1 MNFQMTDS
9 LTILVIE
16 DNLATQTLL
25 QKSLQKLG
33 HTTILADNGQQG
45 IERYQDHQPDIV
57 LTDINMP
64 IMNGLEAIKK
74 IRLLSQDIWVPI
86 LILSASEQ
94 DADIIS
100 GLEAGADDYL
110 AKPINLAIL
119 HAKINAMK
127 RFVSLQYD
135 NAKHAKELKQTHDE
149 LEQEQLLAKQL
160 ADTMLDIGD
169 LDNSHLK
176 YWLCPNSHFSGDLI
190 AASQANDGTLFIM
203 LADSTGHGLAAALPT
218 MIIARA
224 FHATTQKGLSL
235 PSIITEMNN
244 SAKSFLPAS
253 RFVASNVLAINFRHK
268 TIESW
273 CGGLPDSLI
282 LNQKGEIVH
291 TLKSNHLALGILPSQ
306 TFDANTELW
315 HWQEPVELFAYTDGV
330 TEANNPDGDLFGS
343 QALLDLIQSQPEQQR
358 FIGLKQAILDH
369 IQTDNGEDDIS
380 LISVQCQ

>member
-1 MNFQMTDS
+1 MSNTLS
-9 LTILVIE
+9 ILIIE
-16 DNLATQTLL
+16 DDLLTQILL

-33 HTTILADNGQQG
+33 HSVIIADNGQQG
-45 IERYQDHQPDIV
+45 VELYQQQQPDIV

-64 IMNGLEAIKK
+64 IMNGLDAIIQ
-74 IRLLSQDIWVPI
+74 IRSLAQEIWVPI
-86 LILSASEQ
+86 LILSASGR
-94 DADIIS
+94 DDDIIS
-100 GLEAGADDYL
+100 GLESGADDYL

-127 RFVSLQYD
+127 RFVVLQHD
-135 NAKHAKELKQTHDE
+135 NSSNAIRLKQAHNE

-160 ADTMLDIGD
+160 ADTMLDLGD
-169 LDNSHLK
+169 LDNKQLN

-190 AASQANDGTLFIM
+190 AASQANDDTLFIL

-218 MIIARA
+218 MIIARV

-235 PSIITEMNN
+235 TSIINEMNN
-244 SAKSFLPAS
+244 STKSFLPAN
-253 RFVASNVLAINFRHK
+253 RFVASNVFAINFRHK

-282 LNQKGEIVH
+282 LNQQGEVVH

-306 TFDANTELW
+306 AFDASTELW

-330 TEANNPDGDLFGS
+330 TEANNPNGDMFGT
-343 QALLDLIQSQPEQQR
+343 QALLNLIQTHPESHR
-358 FIGLKQAILDH
+358 FAEIKQAILEH
-369 IQTDNGEDDIS
+369 LQADNGQDDIS
-380 LISVQCQ
+380 LLSVQCH